1 MVSLVGE
8 RKDTIIVLVSLFLL
22 GSMSSVVFAS
32 SDNWVEVARFEGNES
47 IQTESFTCDHVEW
60 RIRWEYVPSFQPTES
75 IFFSVFTY
83 PREEGVR
90 GSMYVNSIIDIGSEK
105 RSGTSYVHDYQSTF
119 FMIIN
124 VIGTENYTIIVEQDI
139 GSIPEFPSW
148 TPLLIMLV
156 AVVVVAAFYRQKL
169 PNNQGRADK

>member
-1 MVSLVGE
+1 MPIVGE
-8 RKDTIIVLVSLFLL
+8 RKAVFIAVLFSLFLL
-22 GSMSSVVFAS
+22 GSMATVVFATS
-32 SDNWVEVARFEGNES
+32 GKWVEVIRFEGNES
-47 IQTESFTCDHVEW
+47 TQTESFTCDHVEW
-60 RIRWEYVPSFQPTES
+60 RIRWEYVPSFQPTDS

-90 GSMYVNSIIDIGSEK
+90 GSMYVNSIIEIGSEK

-139 GSIPEFPSW
+139 GSIPEFSPW
-148 TPLLIMLV
+148 IILPLFVTATLV
-156 AVVVVAAFYRQKL
+156 VTLARKKL
-169 PNNQGRADK
+169 RK

>member
-1 MVSLVGE
+1 MPIVGE
-8 RKDTIIVLVSLFLL
+8 RKAVIITVMFSLLLL
-22 GSMSSVVFAS
+22 GSISGIAFAS

-47 IQTESFTCDHVEW
+47 TQTESFTCDHVEW

-90 GSMYVNSIIDIGSEK
+90 GSMYVNSIIEIGSEK
-105 RSGTSYVHDYQSTF
+105 RSGTSYIHDYQSTF

-124 VIGTENYTIIVEQDI
+124 VIGTENYTIIVEQNID
-139 GSIPEFPSW
+139 SIPEFPSW
-148 TPLLIMLV
+148 IIFPIFLTATLIGVIYKKRMIRL
-156 AVVVVAAFYRQKL
+156 
-169 PNNQGRADK
+169 RAKF

>member
-1 MVSLVGE
+1 MGE
-8 RKDTIIVLVSLFLL
+8 RKVAIVAVLFSLFIS
-22 GSMSSVVFAS
+22 GSMSGVVFAS
-32 SDNWVEVARFEGNES
+32 SGNWVEVIRFEGNES
-47 IQTESFTCDHVEW
+47 TQTESFTCDHVEW

-90 GSMYVNSIIDIGSEK
+90 GSMYVNSIIEIGSEK

-148 TPLLIMLV
+148 IILPLFLIVTFV
-156 AVVVVAAFYRQKL
+156 AILAKKRLLKST
-169 PNNQGRADK
+169 N

>member
-1 MVSLVGE
+1 MPLVGV
-8 RKDTIIVLVSLFLL
+8 RKVAIVALLFSLFLS
-22 GSMSSVVFAS
+22 GSMSGVVFAS
-32 SDNWVEVARFEGNES
+32 SGNWVEVIRFEGNES
-47 IQTESFTCDHVEW
+47 TQTESFTCDHLEW
-60 RIRWEYVPSFQPTES
+60 RIRWEYVPSFQLTES

-90 GSMYVNSIIDIGSEK
+90 GSMYVNSIIEIGSEK

-148 TPLLIMLV
+148 TPLILLS
-156 AVVVVAAFYRQKL
+156 VVVIVLTLVYKRRLLKT
-169 PNNQGRADK
+169 N